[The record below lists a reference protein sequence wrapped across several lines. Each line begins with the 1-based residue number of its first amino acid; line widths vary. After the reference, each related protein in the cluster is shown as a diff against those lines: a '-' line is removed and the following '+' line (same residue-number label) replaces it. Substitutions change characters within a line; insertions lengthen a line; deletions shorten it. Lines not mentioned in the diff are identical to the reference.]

1 MFEICILH
9 KNKRLYLVSIPSC
22 KMEKTVLFFN
32 HKEEHPNK
40 SRNKNKGASNDK
52 AFQNSDHIN
61 LYEEAMNA

>member
-1 MFEICILH
+1 
-9 KNKRLYLVSIPSC
+9 
-22 KMEKTVLFFN
+22 MEKTVLFFN